1 MTGLAYI
8 KQRFLCIGSMTDTG
22 ANDFA
27 IDNNLGSLLD
37 SELSTVDCLTIA
49 TAVNS
54 FIANDLLHPKSVN
67 ENGFSISWND
77 EQIKAAQKILLS
89 KYGITL
95 NDETAALLG
104 FSVVADKSDL
114 W

>member
-1 MTGLAYI
+1 MTGLTYI
-8 KQRFLCIGSMTDTG
+8 KHRFLCIGSMTDAG
-22 ANDFA
+22 VSDFA
-27 IDNNLGSLLD
+27 IDNNFAALLD
-37 SELSTVDCLTIA
+37 KELTTDDCSVIA
-49 TAVNS
+49 TAVSN
-54 FIANDLLHPKSVN
+54 FICNDLLHPKSVN

-104 FSVVADKSDL
+104 MSVVADKSDM